1 MGATY
6 QSKRGGNSLHD
17 AFGIKD
23 ALQAPKGM
31 FWIRRHD
38 KQVDLFGVDVVPVK
52 RDGIPQHFLQL
63 ALDRREEG
71 FVVQRLAPEFDDKLV
86 VHLPSVGQRLDQ
98 AEPRSQCGLNG
109 LPAPLGSGP
118 GAPQIKAYTVTNPAM
133 TRRVREKRKVK
144 SMTSVQRESCGDWMF
159 LMAKNV
165 M

>member
-109 LPAPLGSGP
+109 LPAP
-118 GAPQIKAYTVTNPAM
+118 A
-133 TRRVREKRKVK
+133 RERTGRASNKGID
-144 SMTSVQRESCGDWMF
+144 SDESCNDQKCQGEKKSEINDVRP
-159 LMAKNV
+159 A
-165 M
+165 